1 MSHHATNWAI
11 RQRGLKPAA
20 KIVLWHLCDR
30 HNPDYGCFPSQKT
43 LANDCEMS
51 ERSVRD
57 QLNTLEAAGLVVRQ
71 HSKTREGQ
79 FGSDRYFL
87 AFEADF
93 PQRQNLPTANP
104 ASGKNASSPAANSR
118 QNQRQNLPPNP
129 VREPLR
135 ETVNTPVVPK
145 PDEPPVKARLPADW
159 ALDDEGLEYARSL
172 QLHDPEIQEIAND
185 FHTYWT
191 DRTDA
196 GGKKS
201 QRGWAQAWRN
211 QCLRVAPTFKRNRGM
226 AGNAGPARYGQ
237 GGSLASIAARRRAD
251 GSV

>member
-1 MSHHATNWAI
+1 MSHDATNWAI
-11 RQRGLKPAA
+11 KQRGLKPAA

-30 HNPDYGCFPSQKT
+30 FNPDHGCFPSQKT
-43 LANDCEMS
+43 LAKDCEMS

-57 QLNTLEAAGLVVRQ
+57 QLNALEAAGLVMRQ

-87 AFEADF
+87 AFEEDF
-93 PQRQNLPTANP
+93 PQRQNLPAAKS
-104 ASGKNASSPAANSR
+104 ASGKNTQSPAANSR

-135 ETVNTPVVPK
+135 EPVNTPVVPDPEK
-145 PDEPPVKARLPADW
+145 RPVKARLPEDW
-159 ALDDEGLEYARSL
+159 ALPDDGWAYARSL
-172 QLHDPEIQEIAND
+172 QLHEPEIQEIAND
-185 FHTYWT
+185 FHAYWS

-201 QRGWAQAWRN
+201 QRGWAAAWRN
-211 QCLRVAPTFKRNRGM
+211 QCLRVAPTYKRNRSV
-226 AGNAGPARYGQ
+226 AGNAGPSGYGQ
-237 GGSLASIAARRRAD
+237 GGSIASIAARRRAS
-251 GSV
+251 GEV